1 MDYFGSPSI
10 KSPPPDHA
18 PLPMIPEGHHNQHR
32 QHPQQQ
38 ITPPHHPDHES
49 LLLQL
54 QRIFAAWSIISS
66 EEERDK
72 GKGWVELM
80 VQQWRKATTTKLTS
94 QEQNGFSSICHAMY
108 LLGNER
114 AWKGLVDVQVRHHKP
129 TKPQLTMLGPLHSQS
144 KALNNN
150 LASQVC
156 ERDKEG

>member
-18 PLPMIPEGHHNQHR
+18 PLPMIPEGHHYQHR
-32 QHPQQQ
+32 QHPQQKL
-38 ITPPHHPDHES
+38 PHPTILIMSPSCCSYRES
-49 LLLQL
+49 LLPEASFHLK
-54 QRIFAAWSIISS
+54 RK
-66 EEERDK
+66 ETRR
-72 GKGWVELM
+72 GWVELM

>member
-18 PLPMIPEGHHNQHR
+18 PLPMIPEGHHYQHR

-72 GKGWVELM
+72 ERVSGTDGAAMKESNNNKTYLTRTKRFFINLPCNVPVGKWKGMERVSGCSG
-80 VQQWRKATTTKLTS
+80 KAPQGNKTTTYHAGPPS
-94 QEQNGFSSICHAMY
+94 FPIQSFEQQSCISSV
-108 LLGNER
+108 
-114 AWKGLVDVQVRHHKP
+114 W
-129 TKPQLTMLGPLHSQS
+129 
-144 KALNNN
+144 
-150 LASQVC
+150 
-156 ERDKEG
+156 EG